1 MPGEKTEFAMVFL
14 FAAAFESWLPL
25 CLRLWKGRVG
35 KMFAAAHSLSA
46 HQLPSCRVHSVCFV
60 PVMAVRHWMRQ
71 ICPCPSVSHK
81 FVTSLILCTQLLLL
95 YLWTR
100 RFDLFRWFSSYCK
113 TWTVWNGTGC
123 PGPSTPQHLHNLGIS
138 PSYGAR
144 TSLLILESGRKGILY
159 P

>member
-1 MPGEKTEFAMVFL
+1 MVFL

-35 KMFAAAHSLSA
+35 RMFAPAHYLSA
-46 HQLPSCRVHSVCFV
+46 RQLPSCRIHSVCFV
-60 PVMAVRHWMRQ
+60 PVIAVRHWTRQ
-71 ICPCPSVSHK
+71 ICPCPGWA
-81 FVTSLILCTQLLLL
+81 TSLWHPWFCARTLPLL

-100 RFDLFRWFSSYCK
+100 RFNLFRWFSSYCK
-113 TWTVWNGTGC
+113 TWTVWNGTEC

-138 PSYGAR
+138 HSYGAR
-144 TSLLILESGRKGILY
+144 TSLLILESERKGVY